1 MALDAHIQSLEQKHQ
16 QLEDRLEE
24 LIASP
29 STGSIEV
36 KDVKRQKLQ
45 IKDEIYRLRQEAA

>member
-16 QLEDRLEE
+16 QLEDRLAE
-24 LIASP
+24 LTASP
-29 STGSIEV
+29 STNSLEV

-45 IKDEIYRLRQEAA
+45 IKDQISRLRQEAA